1 MRTEEKEVIK
11 ANLQNW
17 EVFLQTND
25 IPTFCQNLPLDL
37 NILTMIQKR
46 LSELKKTEL
55 DIKGLR
61 YVILGGKTVQDN
73 MKKGFSIVKHL
84 ILVGKVRPSKVTIAS
99 LNDCYSSARG
109 FGEGITTRRKIFNR
123 DNDCIIITGVQA
135 SPVYQDECIIAF
147 WQDFFNYCQLHPKLN
162 VILCCSYNE
171 NPKLKRGQGERD
183 PIRWYKLNQRL
194 KIVREEEP
202 LVMSARERRKK
213 TTSVKDMHT
222 LLGFERI

>member
-11 ANLQNW
+11 VNLQNW
-17 EVFLQTND
+17 EVFLQTSEAP
-25 IPTFCQNLPLDL
+25 IFCQNLPLDL
-37 NILTMIQKR
+37 TILSMIKKR
-46 LSELKKTEL
+46 FVELKKSDL
-55 DIKGLR
+55 DIRGLR

-84 ILVGKVRPSKVTIAS
+84 ILIGKVRPSKVTIAN

-109 FGEGITTRRKIFNR
+109 FGEGIGVRRKIFNR
-123 DNDCIIITGVQA
+123 DNDCIILTGVQA

-162 VILCCSYNE
+162 VMLCCSYNE

-194 KIVREEEP
+194 KIVKEEDFTI
-202 LVMSARERRKK
+202 MSTRERRKK
-213 TTSVKDMHT
+213 NTSVQDMHT